1 MIVNRVWVLPALA
14 ALVAGCA
21 SVAPPNE
28 KLASS
33 QAAIR
38 GAEEVGALA
47 VPQAALHL
55 KLAQE
60 QVDQAKALM
69 RDGESDRA
77 ALLLSRAQI
86 DAELALALA
95 RENAERR
102 AAQQALQEVQSASQ
116 QAR

>member
-1 MIVNRVWVLPALA
+1 MNTNRVWVLSGLVT
-14 ALVAGCA
+14 LVAGCA

-38 GAEEVGALA
+38 GAEEVGARS

-60 QVDQAKALM
+60 QVDQAKVM
-69 RDGESDRA
+69 IRDGESDRA
-77 ALLLSRAQI
+77 ALVLSRAQI

-95 RENAERR
+95 RENGERR
-102 AAQQALQEVQSASQ
+102 AAQQALQEVQSVSQ
-116 QAR
+116 QVH